1 MRTITLQVRIFYCSV
16 KQGGIE
22 VRFPV
27 VYRGQEAGW
36 VEVEVGQ
43 HGALH
48 FRAESTLHTSLVL
61 RLYGMMQQKLLLIG
75 VLEPGNGV
83 LHLERRMTS
92 IALQRA
98 GIHKVP
104 TIYYLEDGKP
114 GCRPEQHPDET
125 TPERTGDSL
134 LDRLIASGAVTCI
147 AEDTGWIIR
156 VPFAAGKEQAMNF
169 ALSACTLEQCEGQLT
184 AVLRKQKS
192 P

>member
-1 MRTITLQVRIFYCSV
+1 M
-16 KQGGIE
+16 
-22 VRFPV
+22 RFPV

-61 RLYGMMQQKLLLIG
+61 RLYGMTQQKLLLIG
-75 VLEPGNGV
+75 VLEPRNGV
-83 LHLERRMTS
+83 LHLDRRMTS
-92 IALQRA
+92 TSLQSA
-98 GIHKVP
+98 GMRKVP
-104 TIYYLEDGKP
+104 TIYYLEDGNP
-114 GCRPEQHPDET
+114 GCRPEQHTDET

-169 ALSACTLEQCEGQLT
+169 ALSACTLEQCEGQFT
-184 AVLRKQKS
+184 AVLRKHKS